1 MNIKLISISI
11 LVSIAWIVGAYELAD
26 TLAHFAT
33 QWYWFVLATV
43 YTITLNEIFSHR
55 ICSHNLFN
63 VDVESKTYKVL
74 VFLLSVDHAWSPLT
88 DACVTH
94 LNHHMYSDQGDKDNL
109 NYRRH
114 WFSFCTLSPLLYLY
128 QKPTNYPDAD
138 KFFKRQEQKFKHI
151 LDDGWTF
158 FCEEFRVPLT
168 IVFWLAVYLIA
179 PIILFK
185 ILLMSRFL
193 MSIYMAMASIGTH
206 INLPFSYRNFNTN
219 DTTYNNLVLHYI
231 CLGLLSSM
239 LHNNHHAKPRAI
251 NHAIRWFEFD
261 TGYYV
266 IKLLEPLLIK
276 R

>member
-114 WFSFCTLSPLLYLY
+114 WFARHHGDRGVWERARKGAGCKARIGHGGSSEGFGEYGYGSGRARNVYGRDFRPL
-128 QKPTNYPDAD
+128 NVHA
-138 KFFKRQEQKFKHI
+138 R
-151 LDDGWTF
+151 
-158 FCEEFRVPLT
+158 
-168 IVFWLAVYLIA
+168 
-179 PIILFK
+179 
-185 ILLMSRFL
+185 
-193 MSIYMAMASIGTH
+193 
-206 INLPFSYRNFNTN
+206 NLRSVQQY
-219 DTTYNNLVLHYI
+219 
-231 CLGLLSSM
+231 
-239 LHNNHHAKPRAI
+239 
-251 NHAIRWFEFD
+251 
-261 TGYYV
+261 
-266 IKLLEPLLIK
+266 
-276 R
+276 